1 MIFIND
7 ADIFFHKRN
16 FSDGGLAK
24 PLSTF
29 LQKTRGN
36 KFDRVYSGQYYT
48 KPHWNYLI
56 KSAAQNFGNAERGH
70 ALYPRNRGPLANIE
84 KGPWYQ
90 AASRLCLESKP
101 APYTLE
107 SMICS
112 GVIDFGISALI
123 ESQVLQDLL
132 TCIAA
137 GIRFAIRKYLI
148 KLLIVFI

>member
-1 MIFIND
+1 M
-7 ADIFFHKRN
+7 
-16 FSDGGLAK
+16 
-24 PLSTF
+24 
-29 LQKTRGN
+29 
-36 KFDRVYSGQYYT
+36 
-48 KPHWNYLI
+48 I
-56 KSAAQNFGNAERGH
+56 KSAAQNFGNAKRGH

-137 GIRFAIRKYLI
+137 GIRFAIRNYLI
-148 KLLIVFI
+148 LKTSNRFHLGQLTGNNLTCLGWLLARMYAPDVLPWPFQSPRFYSLMRRGIE